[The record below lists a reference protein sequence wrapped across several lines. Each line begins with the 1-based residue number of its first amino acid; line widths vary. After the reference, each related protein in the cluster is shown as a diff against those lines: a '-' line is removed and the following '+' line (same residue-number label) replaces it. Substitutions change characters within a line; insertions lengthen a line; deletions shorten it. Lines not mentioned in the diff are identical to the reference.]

1 MTARNVFG
9 STALAGLACLFVLTF
24 VLSTCAKA
32 EQCPEGAKS
41 CKILVIVP
49 EQEEA
54 LKLLISNTALQGPYN
69 QVKGAVDF
77 YLDLLAKAPAGTVKV
92 ADPVKPAPV
101 ADPPKP

>member
-1 MTARNVFG
+1 MKLESPSSLLVL
-9 STALAGLACLFVLTF
+9 ALAAAVIVTAF
-24 VLSTCAKA
+24 SSAKGA

-77 YLDLLAKAPAGTVKV
+77 YLDLLAKAPAGQP
-92 ADPVKPAPV
+92 AAVKPPGNV
-101 ADPPKP
+101 PDPPKP